1 MAAIESRLVRLISN
15 WLMAASM
22 LVSAGCSTTP
32 AGRGDLLDFIQDGVT
47 TRVDIILRLGEPS
60 ATYENSRIMT
70 YRLSR
75 DEGGWF
81 LRVPDK
87 RWYGNVANLVVVFD
101 ERSVVTRH
109 SLVQVRGP

>member
-1 MAAIESRLVRLISN
+1 MAALQSLLVRRLLN
-15 WLMAASM
+15 WLIAASM
-22 LVSAGCSTTP
+22 LALSGCSTTP
-32 AGRGDLLDFIQDGVT
+32 VGRGDLLDFIQDGVT
-47 TRVDIILRLGEPS
+47 TREDIILRLGEPS

-81 LRVPDK
+81 LRAADK

-101 ERSVVTRH
+101 DRSVVTRH